1 MYRNQKGCIM
11 FKGEKTLPLVSE
23 TGKENES
30 YKYQNRWAKSVL
42 VTNDVTMYTEIKRI
56 NRKMITTTGSNT

>member
-30 YKYQNRWAKSVL
+30 YKY
-42 VTNDVTMYTEIKRI
+42 
-56 NRKMITTTGSNT
+56 